1 MIDTQTIKKQVE
13 LLRAEIAKLNS
24 EASAKE
30 AEIQNLILS
39 SGVDFENS
47 FVRFFNGANYVFM
60 NVERQVIRENGSMIT
75 LVGSSLTLS
84 DDPLWFQDDD
94 DGIDFGMYK
103 EDDEITFNTEILEG
117 GRIETIDII
126 TEHAMTFVAD
136 YYFNRVK
143 ENALRGIY
151 DKD

>member
-1 MIDTQTIKKQVE
+1 MIDTQTIKEQVE
-13 LLRAEIAKLNS
+13 LLRAEITKLNN

-47 FVRFFNGANYVFM
+47 FVRFFDGVNYVFM
-60 NVERQVIRENGSMIT
+60 NVERQIIRENGSMIT

-94 DGIDFGMYK
+94 DGIDFGMYN
-103 EDDEITFNTEILEG
+103 EDNEITFDTEIFGG

-126 TEHAMTFVAD
+126 TERAMTFVVD

-143 ENALRGIY
+143 ENVLRGIY

>member
-13 LLRAEIAKLNS
+13 LLRAEITKLNS

-30 AEIQNLILS
+30 AEIQNLIMS

-47 FVRFFNGANYVFM
+47 FVRFFDGANYVFM
-60 NVERQVIRENGSMIT
+60 NVERQIIRENGSMIT
-75 LVGSSLTLS
+75 LAGSSLTLS

-94 DGIDFGMYK
+94 DGIDFGMYN
-103 EDDEITFNTEILEG
+103 EDDEITFDTEILEG
-117 GRIETIDII
+117 GRTETIDII
-126 TEHAMTFVAD
+126 TEHAMTFVVD
-136 YYFNRVK
+136 YDFNRVK

-151 DKD
+151 SKD